1 MQAEN
6 AMAGSYDTAQICL
19 NGHVINAISKLHSE
33 ANQNYCSE
41 CGERTITEC
50 PNCGIEIR
58 GQFVPDYTFQ
68 RAPSYDAP
76 GYCRQCGVRL
86 PWTQRRLDVAR
97 MLVEEFEQLTDAERK
112 QLVGTFPDLFVETPR
127 TAAAELTFK
136 RLILKAGKEAA
147 DAMRRILLDILS
159 EAVRKSLFGP

>member
-1 MQAEN
+1 MYQWIPGKKPASWSRFSRPSGLRSGVVPSVPPGPG
-6 AMAGSYDTAQICL
+6 ASRVQG
-19 NGHVINAISKLHSE
+19 
-33 ANQNYCSE
+33 
-41 CGERTITEC
+41 
-50 PNCGIEIR
+50 IR
-58 GQFVPDYTFQ
+58 GN
-68 RAPSYDAP
+68 
-76 GYCRQCGVRL
+76 GGVRF
-86 PWTQRRLDVAR
+86 PWIQRRLDVAR